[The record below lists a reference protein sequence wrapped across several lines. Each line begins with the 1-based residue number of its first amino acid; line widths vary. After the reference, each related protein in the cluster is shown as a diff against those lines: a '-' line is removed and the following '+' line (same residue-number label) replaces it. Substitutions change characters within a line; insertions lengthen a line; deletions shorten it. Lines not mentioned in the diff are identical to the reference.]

1 MANAKETGL
10 IAKKAEEVKANT
22 AEVTATTTKAK
33 NLTFSAFVNTPAVQ
47 KAIMNTLQDS
57 ARAKTFTSSI
67 VSAVT
72 VNPDLRTCDPASVVS
87 AALLG
92 ESLGLSPSPQLGNY
106 YIVPFNAKAKYNNQ
120 GVMVAPE
127 RRVGTF
133 QIGWKGYYKMAAESQ
148 CYKKIN
154 VEPVKEGEL
163 ISWNPFTEEIVL
175 EPIADPLKRES
186 AKTIGYYA
194 YFELLNGFRKEMYWS
209 KEKMEQHAMRYSQ
222 GYRAKKG
229 YTFWEKDFDGM
240 GVKTMYR
247 QLLGKYGILNTR
259 LERAFAN
266 DMTAKTTLDEDAPAE
281 YVDNDEIFEVEAVE
295 VE

>member
-22 AEVTATTTKAK
+22 AEVTATTAKAK

-57 ARAKTFTSSI
+57 ARAKTFSSSLI
-67 VSAVT
+67 SAVT

-106 YIVPFNAKAKYNNQ
+106 YIVPFNAKAKVNNQ
-120 GVMVAPE
+120 GEVVAPA

-133 QIGWKGYYKMAAESQ
+133 QIGWKGYYQLAMRCGE
-148 CYKKIN
+148 YKKIAA
-154 VEPVKEGEL
+154 EPVKEGEL
-163 ISWNPFTEEIVL
+163 ISWNPLTEEIVL
-175 EPIADPLKRES
+175 NPITDPLKRES

-240 GVKTMYR
+240 GIKTMYR
-247 QLLGKYGILNTR
+247 QLISKYGVMSI
-259 LERAFAN
+259 EMQKAFTS
-266 DMTAKTTLDEDAPAE
+266 DMTANTSLDGSASAE
-281 YVDNDEIFEVEAVE
+281 YVDSDDVFEVEAVE